1 MKVKQKKLKAEN
13 FGYLRKA
20 ELRDTKKLLERMYMV
35 DGDIADIQNGVH
47 VIFHLAT
54 YSGNKVNFDLS
65 MTGWAFERIKEAI
78 EIAYV
83 ILVKCELT
91 PEIKPFGEN
100 ESTFFEED
108 NFLYAPEIPVDQF
121 LQTFFGFKTIGQWG
135 ELLDVL
141 ISAVISDEP
150 IDDTVY
156 QKNIIQSR
164 FLLIKLPL
172 VLREICQNRGIK
184 NSIS

>member
-1 MKVKQKKLKAEN
+1 MKIKQKKLKAEN

-20 ELRDTKKLLERMYMV
+20 ELRNTKKLLERMYMV
-35 DGDIADIQNGVH
+35 DGDVAEIQNGIH
-47 VIFHLAT
+47 IIFHLAT
-54 YSGNKVNFDLS
+54 YDGTKTNLDLS
-65 MTGWAFERIKEAI
+65 MTGRAFERIKEQI

-91 PEIKPFGEN
+91 PETEPFSGRKN
-100 ESTFFEED
+100 TFFEEG
-108 NFLYAPEIPVDQF
+108 NFLYAPEIPIDLF
-121 LQTFFGFKTIGQWG
+121 LQTFFGFKTRGQWG

-141 ISAVISDEP
+141 ISAVISDVP
-150 IDDTVY
+150 INDTIY
-156 QKNIIQSR
+156 QKDIVQSR
-164 FLLIKLPL
+164 FLLMKLPL